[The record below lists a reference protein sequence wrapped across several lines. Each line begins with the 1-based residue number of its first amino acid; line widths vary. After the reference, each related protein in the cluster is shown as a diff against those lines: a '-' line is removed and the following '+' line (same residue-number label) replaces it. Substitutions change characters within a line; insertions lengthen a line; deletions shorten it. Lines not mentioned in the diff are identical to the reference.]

1 MKVLVNGWYVAA
13 TSPEVT
19 EQPLTRTILNEELVI
34 FRGEQGDGIALG
46 NICPHR
52 YAKLGKGRVFG
63 NTIECPYHGLRFG
76 KDGEC
81 AHNPHGDGEIPPAG
95 RVNAYP
101 FIERDGFFWIWMG
114 DRTKANAE
122 DIPDFSILV
131 DENYGSVAGYLKVE
145 ANYQLIVDNL
155 MDLSHIQ
162 FLHPYLSDSDWLNK
176 RTVEVDMEGHSV
188 ICKNRAKDMKIPP
201 INKFIKPDALPI
213 GETRLDM
220 KWNPPSNL
228 LLDVRYTTTQD
239 DFHHPIGHIV
249 TPETQSTT
257 HYFFKASRNH
267 RINDGELSH
276 TLRGMFLRAF
286 AEEDQPIIEDQ
297 QQSLGSRD
305 LLETKAISLQTD
317 VAALRVRH
325 TLSKLIDAEA
335 AEGRPLRR

>member
-1 MKVLVNGWYVAA
+1 MPKIFQISRFLW
-13 TSPEVT
+13 
-19 EQPLTRTILNEELVI
+19 TRTTA
-34 FRGEQGDGIALG
+34 Q
-46 NICPHR
+46 
-52 YAKLGKGRVFG
+52 
-63 NTIECPYHGLRFG
+63 
-76 KDGEC
+76 
-81 AHNPHGDGEIPPAG
+81 
-95 RVNAYP
+95 
-101 FIERDGFFWIWMG
+101 
-114 DRTKANAE
+114 
-122 DIPDFSILV
+122 S
-131 DENYGSVAGYLKVE
+131 AGYLKVE

-213 GETRLDM
+213 GETRPRYENGIRHLIC
-220 KWNPPSNL
+220 
-228 LLDVRYTTTQD
+228 LLDVRYITTQD

-317 VAALRVRH
+317 VAALRVRPHVCLSSLTRKPLKVVRSGADILTSRPHGFNLRLNKRPSGSDPQRAPIISASADPDNLYGETRH
-325 TLSKLIDAEA
+325 TSRAVGTVDREVAWKRLPFFAVPRSRPHSH
-335 AEGRPLRR
+335 GRCNVF